1 MEAVKS
7 FLLDNDSKQ
16 LEVLENLIKK
26 HSGSTVKIIGKSTS
40 INQGIEFI
48 NKHKP
53 PLLFLAT
60 NVQGQKSF
68 DLLNSIEPYDYQ
80 VIFIADYDLDAIDS
94 FEYRAVDYLVRP
106 IDIERLQRSVE
117 RACNIIRE
125 RMDIVNYQLERS
137 ACQVSCWGVI
147 SIPSYNA
154 IDVIPQGKIV
164 YCKSEGKYTN
174 FYCLDKSVY
183 TATKNIGE
191 FERLL
196 NPNLFYRVHNSF
208 IVNIQYVDKIDKE
221 GGGVCKLKDGREIP
235 IAKRRK
241 IHFYEFIGAI
251 H

>member
-1 MEAVKS
+1 YVIS
-7 FLLDNDSKQ
+7 FFFHAAD
-16 LEVLENLIKK
+16 
-26 HSGSTVKIIGKSTS
+26 
-40 INQGIEFI
+40 GIRDF
-48 NKHKP
+48 HV
-53 PLLFLAT
+53 T
-60 NVQGQKSF
+60 GVQTCA
-68 DLLNSIEPYDYQ
+68 L
-80 VIFIADYDLDAIDS
+80 
-94 FEYRAVDYLVRP
+94 P
-106 IDIERLQRSVE
+106 IL
-117 RACNIIRE
+117 
-125 RMDIVNYQLERS
+125 
-137 ACQVSCWGVI
+137 I